1 MDYFHLLRKKLFQP
15 LIFANIVLDKLDGQ
29 LPTDF
34 YGTLAFL
41 LSVEPSFSPPH
52 DTIFVGIDTDDALNV
67 ETLYVNI
74 EILKW
79 IDDSLTCYGVVSSF
93 FFSYSVIVE
102 RNTPCIRAR

>member
-1 MDYFHLLRKKLFQP
+1 MDYFHLLRKELFQP

-29 LPTDF
+29 LTTDF
-34 YGTLAFL
+34 YGTFAFL
-41 LSVEPSFSPPH
+41 LPIEPSLCPPY
-52 DTIFVGIDTDDALNV
+52 DTVFVGIDTDDALNV

-79 IDDSLTCYGVVSSF
+79 IDDPLTYYGIVSSF
-93 FFSYSVIVE
+93 FFSCSVIVE